1 MGSRGCP
8 KDRCRKATVALKHN
22 TACLVDI
29 RCLVGISTCRRV
41 SMACPPVSMGYRRGT
56 RGSHRGTRGY
66 RRGTRGWAAWRIKAP
81 TALTRCP
88 LPRTWCRNPPCLKA
102 LATPRLPCPNT
113 TLPTHHTPPIQTH
126 TPHTLTPPLTSLRA
140 GKTLI
145 STSLKTSLP
154 QQLSPRMLQ
163 TIKNYSIYS
172 LSSKVCY
179 YDQ

>member
-1 MGSRGCP
+1 MPPGQQHMPPGQHGMPGSGMG
-8 KDRCRKATVALKHN
+8 N
-22 TACLVDI
+22 
-29 RCLVGISTCRRV
+29 
-41 SMACPPVSMGYRRGT
+41 MAHQGPNSPHTPP
-56 RGSHRGTRGY
+56 
-66 RRGTRGWAAWRIKAP
+66 P
-81 TALTRCP
+81 
-88 LPRTWCRNPPCLKA
+88 
-102 LATPRLPCPNT
+102 PCPNT
-113 TLPTHHTPPIQTH
+113 TPPTRHTRPIQAP

-145 STSLKTSLP
+145 STSLKTSRP

>member
-1 MGSRGCP
+1 MGWASNASRTP
-8 KDRCRKATVALKHN
+8 NAPWSPDAFWSSASTRPSDASWAAAHATRSAWYAPGSAWDTLGAPGD
-22 TACLVDI
+22 TI
-29 RCLVGISTCRRV
+29 R
-41 SMACPPVSMGYRRGT
+41 
-56 RGSHRGTRGY
+56 
-66 RRGTRGWAAWRIKAP
+66 AAWRIKAP

-88 LPRTWCRNPPCLKA
+88 LHRTWYRNPPCRKA
-102 LATPRLPCPNT
+102 PATPRLPCPNT
-113 TLPTHHTPPIQTH
+113 TLPTHHTPPTQAH
-126 TPHTLTPPLTSLRA
+126 TPHTLTPLLTSLRA